1 MSRFIDRQE
10 TVEVDLGPCQCPNK
24 PHDTDKVR
32 VRKFLSHA
40 DQLHLAD
47 AAGQGYTEAVWAA
60 FNMRVA
66 SWNFLDEKGK
76 PVALSRANW
85 QNLDSESANAIQAA
99 IDTIREDAA
108 DEAEDLP
115 NP

>member
-1 MSRFIDRQE
+1 MSRFIDRNE
-10 TVEVDLGPCQCPNK
+10 TVEVDLGPCQCPTK

-32 VRKFLSHA
+32 VRKYLSHA

-66 SWNFLDEKGK
+66 SWNFTDEKGK